1 MATVMQE
8 SSLSQL
14 SGQQHAEGRN
24 LLSGRQGR
32 NAVRITTPSITLNLL
47 YFESEKKIQSLNCR
61 FSLLLSFVFLCPT
74 INGMGTLR
82 NWCLYIK
89 WPVRLSGKNFM
100 SSAWLVLRRGKGSGS
115 AKILLA
121 ASQHWKCRGC
131 FHPERNKGW
140 VWSVTTY
147 LMGDVIPSARLEP

>member
-82 NWCLYIK
+82 N
-89 WPVRLSGKNFM
+89 
-100 SSAWLVLRRGKGSGS
+100 
-115 AKILLA
+115 
-121 ASQHWKCRGC
+121 
-131 FHPERNKGW
+131 
-140 VWSVTTY
+140 
-147 LMGDVIPSARLEP
+147 